1 MGAGGGWGGGG
12 GEEERAR
19 KRELEPHNA
28 TTDDHGSRTARHGTC
43 TQPTPGWSFRR
54 CQCPL
59 RVSACRWL
67 RLGDPTTT
75 TTTIQI
81 LDAILPF
88 SHPTVLP
95 SVPQSA
101 HLCSPPL
108 PSTAASVVPDRPHCH
123 TATLPHSHT
132 ATLSVTQPDKACSNS
147 EPVRVFSLHTLP
159 SQ

>member
-1 MGAGGGWGGGG
+1 MGAGGGWGGG